1 MITKNP
7 EDEQEWDSNRWNQRF
22 QLTNTTKKAGGGI
35 RTIGIKDSNLRIPPK
50 KLGVGFEPTGNRS
63 AGGHI
68 SHSVTPARGLKIK
81 RGAL

>member
-1 MITKNP
+1 MFRIIKISWG
-7 EDEQEWDSNRWNQRF
+7 WDSNIRNQRF
-22 QLTNTTKKAGGGI
+22 QLTNTTK
-35 RTIGIKDSNLRIPPK
+35 K